1 MPSSATLQ
9 SQNDVHLRGLHIAQ
23 ATLLC
28 PTGQHSSRCVQA
40 YALRSAADVSL
51 FCVSHWYFSHKS
63 RACSASLQG
72 ADNVLLDGV
81 FHSMGKIGARE
92 VSSRPWYGSEE
103 VIDAW
108 AAHLL

>member
-1 MPSSATLQ
+1 MRHALYHHGILGTCIIWPMVMNTLPFR
-9 SQNDVHLRGLHIAQ
+9 L
-23 ATLLC
+23 
-28 PTGQHSSRCVQA
+28 
-40 YALRSAADVSL
+40 
-51 FCVSHWYFSHKS
+51 
-63 RACSASLQG
+63 LQG

-103 VIDAW
+103 VVDAW

>member
-1 MPSSATLQ
+1 M
-9 SQNDVHLRGLHIAQ
+9 
-23 ATLLC
+23 
-28 PTGQHSSRCVQA
+28 SRCAFAGDSVVPN
-40 YALRSAADVSL
+40 RSA
-51 FCVSHWYFSHKS
+51 F
-63 RACSASLQG
+63 LQG

>member
-1 MPSSATLQ
+1 MCLM
-9 SQNDVHLRGLHIAQ
+9 L
-23 ATLLC
+23 
-28 PTGQHSSRCVQA
+28 
-40 YALRSAADVSL
+40 
-51 FCVSHWYFSHKS
+51 
-63 RACSASLQG
+63 LQG

-103 VIDAW
+103 IIDAW